1 MDLKNAYN
9 KIINNWTGNP
19 KTQIIQRWKPIISNK
34 MNIKIDNDFIYD
46 KISVFCEAYS
56 CINVQKVLLSPLD
69 REPKFPKDYFELH
82 KALEFIVEELNYFI
96 VDNEHTMLNIVG
108 EYYNVLTGNKG
119 LLLDNNVR
127 IENGKVLNT
136 KHQKKINKEIEK
148 NIDNSIEFILN
159 PEIRVKMLRSKKID
173 RIIDK

>member
-1 MDLKNAYN
+1 
-9 KIINNWTGNP
+9 
-19 KTQIIQRWKPIISNK
+19 
-34 MNIKIDNDFIYD
+34 
-46 KISVFCEAYS
+46 
-56 CINVQKVLLSPLD
+56 
-69 REPKFPKDYFELH
+69 
-82 KALEFIVEELNYFI
+82 
-96 VDNEHTMLNIVG
+96 MLNIVG

-159 PEIRVKMLRSKKID
+159 PEIRVKMLRSKKIE